1 MADKPRRPAQL
12 DAEQIEAIEGE
23 NDVAYNSE
31 LAHTSAQALY
41 PSGTQH
47 APDSPEVTD
56 RILELVRT
64 EGVDVLAESWVRSP
78 EDTLP
83 GIFWRG
89 YLLREWIRRDEAIV
103 SRRWDQA
110 CQRAEAAGEEGARA
124 REATP
129 SPQKVRE
136 EWDTV
141 FTGEFSGDVTDVLRD
156 SARLAAFLATAEPA
170 WIDSDSHPLATLV
183 TRRNAAM
190 AQTASEFAAAARLAA
205 QGRLE

>member
-47 APDSPEVTD
+47 APDSPEVTE

-89 YLLREWIRRDEAIV
+89 YLLREWIRRDPTAV
-103 SRRWDQA
+103 ARRWDQA
-110 CQRAEAAGEEGARA
+110 CQRGETAGVEDTCH
-124 REATP
+124 ATP
-129 SPQKVRE
+129 SPQQVRQ

-141 FTGEFSGDVTDVLRD
+141 FTGEFSGDLTDVLRN
-156 SARLAAFLATAEPA
+156 SARLAAFLATAEPT
-170 WIDSDSHPLATLV
+170 WIDSDTHPLATMV

-190 AQTASEFAAAARLAA
+190 TQTASEFAAAARLCA